1 MDTFVTDLRYAIRQ
15 LVRRPGFAAIAIF
28 SLGLAIGGNSLIYGL
43 LDGLVLRPFPY
54 PDPDRLVAVGV
65 TFPKISPDT
74 SYVET
79 LSPAE
84 YADIRRA
91 RSFSHTASFDLGN
104 RNIAGGDAPERVFT
118 ALLLDDLF
126 PVIGLP
132 PALGRGFTREEL
144 APGGA
149 PVAIISHRLWQ
160 SRFGADPGI
169 LERPVRISGRAVSI
183 VGVMPPGLLVI
194 GTDLWL
200 PWGGDPQQ
208 MPRNARQFN
217 VLARLAPGATLAQA
231 NAELAAV
238 ARQVEEA
245 QTGRFAEYERW
256 RLVATPWA
264 EALLR
269 DVRPAGFLLLGAVGL
284 VLMIAC
290 ANLTNLFLARSSTR
304 QRELAVRLA
313 LGAGRWRVTRVLLA
327 ESLLLALAGAALGLA
342 IAWVGLRS
350 ADALIPS
357 QFQSLGLDAALNLRV
372 LAWSLLLAAAAGV
385 IVGVMPA
392 VQAIRTDPH
401 ESLRGDVRAGGSR
414 AGRRVRHAFV
424 VAQLALSVVLLI
436 GAGLLMRTFFN
447 VQRIERG
454 FEARD
459 VLTMRLTLPRD
470 KYPGEGANAFFAQ
483 LSERI
488 SAIAGVRSVATSSQF
503 APRELARTQFRL
515 ERAPAIDGDTLPTAV
530 GTVASPGYFATLG
543 VTVRAG
549 RDFSAGD
556 RLDTPPVAVV
566 NQAFVA
572 RYVKEGDP
580 IGQRLA
586 LGSPNRERPW
596 RTIVG
601 VVADFKNTG
610 LTDPVA
616 PAIYTPVAQQTDWN
630 QLFVLVRS
638 EVAAPSLLP
647 HVRRTVMSLDPDQP
661 IYFAQTIEDALATAT
676 FQQRASA
683 LLVGVFAAVALVL
696 AAVGT
701 YGVMSYVVST
711 RTQEMGVRLA
721 VGARPRDVMW
731 LVLGQVLR
739 LVAIGLAVGIPIV
752 LAGGTALE
760 NLLFGV
766 RAADPLTI
774 ALVSALLAAVALL
787 AAWVPAARAGRVDP
801 IRALRVE

>member
-1 MDTFVTDLRYAIRQ
+1 
-15 LVRRPGFAAIAIF
+15 
-28 SLGLAIGGNSLIYGL
+28 
-43 LDGLVLRPFPY
+43 
-54 PDPDRLVAVGV
+54 
-65 TFPKISPDT
+65 
-74 SYVET
+74 
-79 LSPAE
+79 
-84 YADIRRA
+84 
-91 RSFSHTASFDLGN
+91 
-104 RNIAGGDAPERVFT
+104 
-118 ALLLDDLF
+118 
-126 PVIGLP
+126 
-132 PALGRGFTREEL
+132 
-144 APGGA
+144 
-149 PVAIISHRLWQ
+149 
-160 SRFGADPGI
+160 
-169 LERPVRISGRAVSI
+169 
-183 VGVMPPGLLVI
+183 
-194 GTDLWL
+194 
-200 PWGGDPQQ
+200 
-208 MPRNARQFN
+208 
-217 VLARLAPGATLAQA
+217 
-231 NAELAAV
+231 
-238 ARQVEEA
+238 
-245 QTGRFAEYERW
+245 
-256 RLVATPWA
+256 
-264 EALLR
+264 
-269 DVRPAGFLLLGAVGL
+269 
-284 VLMIAC
+284 
-290 ANLTNLFLARSSTR
+290 
-304 QRELAVRLA
+304 
-313 LGAGRWRVTRVLLA
+313 
-327 ESLLLALAGAALGLA
+327 
-342 IAWVGLRS
+342 
-350 ADALIPS
+350 
-357 QFQSLGLDAALNLRV
+357 
-372 LAWSLLLAAAAGV
+372 
-385 IVGVMPA
+385 
-392 VQAIRTDPH
+392 
-401 ESLRGDVRAGGSR
+401 
-414 AGRRVRHAFV
+414 
-424 VAQLALSVVLLI
+424 
-436 GAGLLMRTFFN
+436 
-447 VQRIERG
+447 
-454 FEARD
+454 
-459 VLTMRLTLPRD
+459 MRLTLPRD